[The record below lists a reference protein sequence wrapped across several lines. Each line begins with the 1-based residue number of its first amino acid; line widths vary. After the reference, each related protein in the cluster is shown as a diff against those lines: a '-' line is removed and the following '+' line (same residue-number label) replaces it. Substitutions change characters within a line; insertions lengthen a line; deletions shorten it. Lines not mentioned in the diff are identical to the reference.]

1 MMTVALPLS
10 AVRMWMEL
18 SRRMSCKAES
28 SPLERLGLA
37 GLALRR
43 TSLIC
48 SLISSAAVLFSRR
61 RAGSTDWMI
70 YSVGMHL
77 GVRAKFIPSD
87 SYYYYYYFLRKREMS
102 IFYVRMQ
109 TNLNAFLVF
118 SRDNVIRFHQLV
130 YNNIS

>member
-1 MMTVALPLS
+1 MTVALPLS

-48 SLISSAAVLFSRR
+48 SLTSSAAVLLSRR
-61 RAGSTDWMI
+61 RVGSTDWMI
-70 YSVGMHL
+70 SYVGMYL

-87 SYYYYYYFLRKREMS
+87 STDVSMGVRVRWLRLTTVCFRNASCERRCEGCLRD
-102 IFYVRMQ
+102 IADPVGVLGVR
-109 TNLNAFLVF
+109 LE
-118 SRDNVIRFHQLV
+118 
-130 YNNIS
+130 